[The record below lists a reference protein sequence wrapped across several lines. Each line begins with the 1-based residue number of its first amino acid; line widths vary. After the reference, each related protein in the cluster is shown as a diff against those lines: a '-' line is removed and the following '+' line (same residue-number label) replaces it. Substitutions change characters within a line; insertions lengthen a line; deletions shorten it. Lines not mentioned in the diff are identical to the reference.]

1 MVWLLCVAALSSAV
15 AGCSRDSGPSEDAGE
30 RSTGGITTTET
41 GLATPPATST
51 EGAKSG
57 RPYVGYPN
65 SIAVLAHS
73 GATGENSDPHEPRA
87 EVRENSWATGTNPA
101 VKSLYVRIL
110 ARNSKIKGHNFN
122 LAQGGANVDEL
133 VFQAEEA
140 VELEP
145 RPDLIVIQIGD
156 NDIVCPVSAD
166 DLRAFRS
173 SFESALDVLAKG
185 TPTSRLFVVSQFG
198 SPTTYAK
205 ALTQPE
211 RQSIGGTGPCDF
223 VDPSGRLAPGKLANL
238 EEAIHGYEAQL
249 EAGCKR
255 FPRCR
260 YDGGAFG
267 RVVETRE
274 FFSSDLNHLS
284 VKGHAKAAAVAWA
297 ALKRAGLVP
306 RSA

>member
-1 MVWLLCVAALSSAV
+1 MVWLLCIAAISTTL
-15 AGCSRDSGPSEDAGE
+15 AGCSGDSDPSEDAGD

-41 GLATPPATST
+41 GPATPPATST
-51 EGAKSG
+51 EVAKSG

-73 GATGENSDPHEPRA
+73 GATGENSDPHAPGA

-101 VKSLYVRIL
+101 VKSLYLRIL
-110 ARNSKIKGHNFN
+110 ARNPKIKGHNFN
-122 LAQGGANVDEL
+122 LAEGGATVDEL

-140 VELEP
+140 VELKP
-145 RPDLIVIQIGD
+145 QPDLIVIQIGD
-156 NDIVCPVSAD
+156 ADIVCPVSPD

-173 SFESALDVLAKG
+173 TFESALDVLARG
-185 TPTSRLFVVSQFG
+185 TPSSRLFVVSQFG

-205 ALTQPE
+205 ALTQAE

-223 VDPSGRLAPGKLANL
+223 FDPSGRLVPEKLANL

-255 FPRCR
+255 FRRCR

-267 RVVETRE
+267 RIVDRRE
-274 FFSSDLNHLS
+274 YFSSDLNHFS
-284 VKGHAKAAAVAWA
+284 VEGHAKAAATAWA

-306 RSA
+306 RPA